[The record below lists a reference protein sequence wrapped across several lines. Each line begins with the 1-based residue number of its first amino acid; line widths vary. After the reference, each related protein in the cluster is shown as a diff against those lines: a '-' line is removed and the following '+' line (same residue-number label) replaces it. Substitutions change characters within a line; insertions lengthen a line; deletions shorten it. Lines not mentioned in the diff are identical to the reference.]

1 MASASNTGE
10 TNYEAWIKKCPNFT
24 LVTACG
30 EELKCHKSFLAMH
43 SPVFDS
49 MINSEFKEARAD
61 KAEIKGFSVDTV
73 RLFLERIYEKT
84 EVVGR
89 KDDSEEFMRLRIVLE
104 NCFYGH
110 QGNDLYDSERANVIE
125 VRNRFVPMS
134 NQFVFPLLKCGLN
147 VLLSPTNFNLIRL
160 LSRS

>member
-1 MASASNTGE
+1 MASASSTGE
-10 TNYEAWIKKCPNFT
+10 TNYEVWIKKCPDFT
-24 LVTACG
+24 LVTGCG
-30 EELKCHKSFLAMH
+30 EELKCHKSFLCMY
-43 SPVFDS
+43 SPVFET

-73 RLFLERIYEKT
+73 RRFLEFIYGKT

-89 KDDSEEFMRLRIVLE
+89 KDDSEEFLRLRIVLE

-125 VRNRFVPMS
+125 VRNRFVP
-134 NQFVFPLLKCGLN
+134 NCKTHYILKCGLN
-147 VLLSPTNFNLIRL
+147 VILLIPTKVHILI
-160 LSRS
+160 

>member
-1 MASASNTGE
+1 MASASSTGE
-10 TNYEAWIKKCPNFT
+10 TNYEVWIKKCPDFT
-24 LVTACG
+24 LVSGCG
-30 EELKCHKSFLAMH
+30 EELKCHKSFLCMY
-43 SPVFDS
+43 SPVFET

-73 RLFLERIYEKT
+73 RRFLEFIYGKT

-89 KDDSEEFMRLRIVLE
+89 KDDSEEFLRLRIVLE

-125 VRNRFVPMS
+125 VRNRFVP
-134 NQFVFPLLKCGLN
+134 NCKTHYILKCGLN
-147 VLLSPTNFNLIRL
+147 VILLIPTKVHILI
-160 LSRS
+160 